1 MGFNCGIVGLPNVGK
16 STIFNALTKAGAESA
31 NYPFCT
37 IDPNKGIV
45 PVKDKRQDF
54 IVEHVK
60 PKSVVMTTIE
70 FVDIAGLVKG
80 ASKGEGLGNQF
91 LTNIRQVDAVAH
103 VVRCFDSGDITHVE
117 GTVDPVRDIE
127 IINTELLL
135 SDMEI
140 IERAVERTRKA
151 SKSGDKVLK
160 AKLEMLE
167 KLQEPVAEGKLVRQ
181 IDGYEEIVAGLPE
194 YSFITAKPVMYVM
207 NVDENDLLDDNEH
220 AKKVRELAASEGAV
234 CVKICGKIEQEIS
247 ELEDEEAAEFLAD
260 MGLERS
266 GLEEMTE
273 QGYNLLDLITF
284 FTAGE
289 KEVRAWTVT
298 KGTTAQKAAGK
309 IHTDIERGFIRAE
322 TVSYSDFVETKSLTK
337 AKELGKMRLEGKEYI
352 VQDGDIIYF
361 RFNV

>member
-16 STIFNALTKAGAESA
+16 STIFNALTKAGAASA

-37 IDPNKGIV
+37 IDPNTGIV
-45 PVKDKRQDF
+45 PVMDDRQDF
-54 IVEHVK
+54 IIQYVK
-60 PKSVVMTTIE
+60 PKSVVRTTIE

-91 LTNIRQVDAVAH
+91 LTNIRQVDAIAH
-103 VVRCFDSGDITHVE
+103 VVRCFEGEVTHVE
-117 GTVDPVRDIE
+117 GSVDPIRDIE

-140 IERAVERTRKA
+140 VDRAVERTKKA
-151 SKSGDKVLK
+151 SKSGDKVLMK
-160 AKLEMLE
+160 KLELLE
-167 KLQEPVAEGKLVRQ
+167 KLVDPVAEGKLIR
-181 IDGYEEIVAGLPE
+181 EIPDFESIVEGLPE
-194 YSFITAKPVMYVM
+194 YSFLTAKPVMYVM
-207 NVDENDLLDDNEH
+207 NVEEDELLEDNDH
-220 AKKVRELAASEGAV
+220 AKKVREHAAKEGAV

-247 ELEDEEAAEFLAD
+247 ELEADEASEFLAD
-260 MGLERS
+260 LGLKKS
-266 GLEEMTE
+266 GLTEMTE
-273 QGYNLLDLITF
+273 QGYHLLDLITF

-289 KEVRAWTVT
+289 KEVRAWTLT
-298 KGTTAQKAAGK
+298 KGTSAQKAAGK
-309 IHTDIERGFIRAE
+309 IHSDIERGFIRAE
-322 TVSYSDFVETKSLTK
+322 TVSYSDFEQIKSLTK